1 MTRIGVNLIARI
13 NANGYSDVQGELLT
27 SNGVRDKWEHIVY
40 TVNPDGIKV
49 YLNGQL
55 VGEEKKNIASCF
67 DDSNAASI
75 QKVVNVSVGSG
86 FIWNDEDVRNARF
99 DDVKVYDGT
108 LTAEEIMS
116 AYQN

>member
-1 MTRIGVNLIARI
+1 MFLTKDITMIQ
-13 NANGYSDVQGELLT
+13 DVLT
-27 SNGVRDKWEHIVY
+27 SQKK
-40 TVNPDGIKV
+40 DGKPVIR
-49 YLNGQL
+49 
-55 VGEEKKNIASCF
+55 EEKKNIASCF

-75 QKVVNVSVGSG
+75 QKAVNVSVGSG